1 MRAAGRACSPMDE
14 PTATV
19 LLGAPASVVRFRGRQ
34 AGDALCRVAG
44 GPARAP
50 GGGVRLRAREDQH
63 RRPGSERGRT
73 RLPDAGRAHR
83 LPPVYSHGLSLGLT
97 SAGLECRVVAD
108 LARLPALLAES
119 DSTSSSCRSAA
130 PPRCCRCA
138 APRLS
143 ARRRAHRRPGDAADL
158 RRRAA
163 RGRHRA
169 DPEVLLH
176 ARREG
181 DEEQR
186 VGPRCHRSVWTSTAV
201 TSVHRRAPRCRSS
214 GTAPQRH
221 TKRWT
226 VSALSRSARSNSVR
240 SLQNSAGGA
249 SRSSSTRTDTSR
261 SRTSRAAVIQGRRCD
276 GGADTPIGSTGGMRA
291 AAAEAA
297 GRARRRSAPSHQ
309 ERPRPR
315 RCAAR
320 ASRS

>member
-130 PPRCCRCA
+130 PPRCCSCA

-186 VGPRCHRSVWTSTAV
+186 VGPQVPQIGVDEHRGDQASTGAPPGAG
-201 TSVHRRAPRCRSS
+201 RRARRPSGTRSAGRCR
-214 GTAPQRH
+214 R
-221 TKRWT
+221 
-226 VSALSRSARSNSVR
+226 
-240 SLQNSAGGA
+240 
-249 SRSSSTRTDTSR
+249 
-261 SRTSRAAVIQGRRCD
+261 SRAA
-276 GGADTPIGSTGGMRA
+276 P
-291 AAAEAA
+291 
-297 GRARRRSAPSHQ
+297 APT
-309 ERPRPR
+309 R
-315 RCAAR
+315 
-320 ASRS
+320 